1 MKKIVEIF
9 KCAPT
14 LNKVAYW
21 VCLVL
26 AAGLL
31 ISGFVLPPLGNIDNS
46 VLIAT
51 GEIFAFASLGT
62 LIVALDMGVDAK
74 VSHKDTSIE
83 INNPENPDSKGE
95 EN

>member
-1 MKKIVEIF
+1 MKNIVEIF

-31 ISGFVLPPLGNIDNS
+31 IWGFVIPPIGNIDDS

-51 GEIFAFASLGT
+51 GEIFAYASLGT
-62 LIVALDMGVDAK
+62 LIVALEKGVDAK
-74 VSHKDTSIE
+74 VSHKDTTIE
-83 INNPENPDSKGE
+83 INNPENPDSKDGE
-95 EN
+95 N